1 MSAQDVGPTT
11 HPAHRLDRLPA
22 TVPAAAGLLATSAI
36 IMLEHARRLVDGITM
51 AEETLGLAAIRSLRD
66 QAPAAVIEVFVGC
79 GLLIAAYAIV
89 RRSRLALTFAA
100 SVQCVIA
107 LDALLRIAR
116 GLAVAPAVTL
126 LVLAVVTG
134 GAVLASSTRAWCDEP
149 IRQQSNRQIRETGTD
164 TMA

>member
-11 HPAHRLDRLPA
+11 HPAHRLDRPPA
-22 TVPAAAGLLATSAI
+22 TVPAAAGLLAISAI

-51 AEETLGLAAIRSLRD
+51 AEETLGLAAIRSLRHE
-66 QAPAAVIEVFVGC
+66 APAAVIAVFVGC

-89 RRSRLALTFAA
+89 RRSRLALIFAA

-107 LDALLRIAR
+107 LDALLRIMR
-116 GLAVAPAVTL
+116 GLSVAPAVAL
-126 LVLAVVTG
+126 LVLTVLTG

-149 IRQQSNRQIRETGTD
+149 VRQQRNH
-164 TMA
+164 